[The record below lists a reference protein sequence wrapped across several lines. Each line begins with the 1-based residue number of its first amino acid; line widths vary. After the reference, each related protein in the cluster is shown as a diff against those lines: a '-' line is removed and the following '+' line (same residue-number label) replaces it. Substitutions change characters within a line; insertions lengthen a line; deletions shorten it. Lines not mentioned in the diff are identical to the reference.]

1 MQLNNNSTMNSI
13 KILWVDDEIDLLK
26 PHILFLEKKN
36 YAVTTCNNGRDAVD
50 LFSEESF
57 DIVFLDENMPGMS
70 GLETLAEIKEKKSS
84 IPVIMITKSEEE
96 YIMEEAIGS
105 KIADYLIKPV
115 NPNQILLSLKKNL
128 DHSRLVSEKTTLD
141 YQKEFRKI
149 AMDMAMVNSYED
161 WVELY
166 KKLLF
171 WEIELENINDL
182 NLIEIL
188 ESQKVEANVQ
198 FGKFIE
204 RNYEDWFETPV
215 RQGSYDTKS
224 EARSK
229 GEQPANKPIQSHT
242 LFREL
247 VVPEIVK
254 KEKPIF
260 FVVIDNL
267 RYDQWKAI
275 ESVVNNH
282 YKLEK
287 EVPYFSILPTA
298 TQYARNAIFSGLL
311 PIDMEK
317 QFPQYWKNDV
327 DEGGKNLYEAEFL
340 AAHLKRLGLNI
351 KHDYFKITNF
361 SGGKKLAENFKALKD
376 HDLVTVVYN
385 FVDMLSHAKT
395 EMDVVKELASDDK
408 AYRSLTLSWFKN
420 SPLLEIIQQ
429 AQRLGFKLII
439 TTDHGT
445 INVKNPSKVIGDKNT
460 SLNLRYKTGRSLTY
474 EDKDV
479 YAVKD
484 PKKIGLPTINMSSS
498 YIFAKND
505 LFLAYVNN
513 YNHYVSYYRN
523 TYQHGGIS
531 LEEMIVP
538 FLMFNPK

>member
-1 MQLNNNSTMNSI
+1 MSQI

-36 YAVTTCNNGRDAVD
+36 YHVTTCNNGQDAID
-50 LFSEESF
+50 LFEENNF
-57 DIVFLDENMPGMS
+57 DIVFLDENMPGLS

-84 IPVIMITKSEEE
+84 VPVIMITKSEEE

-128 DHSRLVSEKTTLD
+128 DHSRLISEKTTLD

-149 AMDMAMVNSYED
+149 AMDMAMVRTYED

-171 WEIELENINDL
+171 WELELENIEDQSMV
-182 NLIEIL
+182 EIL
-188 ESQKVEANVQ
+188 ESQKTEANVQ

-204 RNYEDWFETPV
+204 RNYEDWFQPKADKPV
-215 RQGSYDTKS
+215 LSH
-224 EARSK
+224 EIF
-229 GEQPANKPIQSHT
+229 GELVAPEIRKKDKPI
-242 LFREL
+242 L
-247 VVPEIVK
+247 
-254 KEKPIF
+254 

-267 RYDQWKAI
+267 RYDQWKAF

-287 EVPYFSILPTA
+287 EVSYFSILPTA
-298 TQYARNAIFSGLL
+298 TQYARNAIFSGLTPL
-311 PIDMEK
+311 EMEK
-317 QFPQYWKNDV
+317 KFPQYWKNDT
-327 DEGGKNLYEAEFL
+327 DEGGKNLYEGEFL
-340 AAHLKRLGLNI
+340 TEQLKRLGLNI
-351 KHDYFKITNF
+351 KQEYYKITNF
-361 SGGKKLAENFKALKD
+361 VSGKKLADNFKSLKNN
-376 HDLVTVVYN
+376 DLTTIVYN

-395 EMDVVKELASDDK
+395 EMDVVKELASNDK
-408 AYRSLTLSWFKN
+408 AYRSLTASWFKN
-420 SPLLEIIQQ
+420 SPLLDMIQQ
-429 AQRLGFKLII
+429 AQQLGFKLII

-445 INVKNPSKVIGDKNT
+445 INCKNPSKVIGDKNT

-484 PKKIGLPTINMSSS
+484 PRKIGLPALNMSSS
-498 YIFAKND
+498 FIFAKND

-531 LEEMIVP
+531 LEEMVIP
-538 FLMFNPK
+538 FLVLEPR

>member
-1 MQLNNNSTMNSI
+1 MSQI

-26 PHILFLEKKN
+26 PHILFLQKKN
-36 YAVTTCNNGRDAVD
+36 YEVTTCNNGRDAVD
-50 LFSEESF
+50 IFEEGDF

-70 GLETLAEIKEKKSS
+70 GLETLQEIKEKKSS
-84 IPVIMITKSEEE
+84 TPVIMITKSEEE

-128 DHSRLVSEKTTLD
+128 DHSRLISEKTSLD

-149 AMDMAMVNSYED
+149 AMDLAMVNSYED
-161 WVELY
+161 WAELY
-166 KKLLF
+166 KKLIY
-171 WEIELENINDL
+171 WEIELENINDQSMTD
-182 NLIEIL
+182 IL
-188 ESQKVEANVQ
+188 ESQKVEANSQ

-204 RNYEDWFETPV
+204 RNYEDWFDPKA
-215 RQGSYDTKS
+215 D
-224 EARSK
+224 
-229 GEQPANKPIQSHT
+229 KPIQSHT

-247 VVPEIVK
+247 VVPELVK
-254 KEKPIF
+254 KDKPVL

-267 RYDQWKAI
+267 RYDQWKVF

-287 EVPYFSILPTA
+287 EVPYYAILPTA

-317 QFPQYWKNDV
+317 KHPEYWKNDV
-327 DEGGKNLYEAEFL
+327 DDGGKNLYEAEFL
-340 AAHLKRLGLNI
+340 TAHLKRLGLNI
-351 KHDYFKITNF
+351 KQDYFKITNLA
-361 SGGKKLAENFKALKD
+361 SGRKLADNFKALKNN
-376 HDLVTVVYN
+376 DLVSVVYN

-429 AQRLGFKLII
+429 AQKLNFKLII

-474 EDKDV
+474 EDRDV
-479 YAVKD
+479 YAVRE
-484 PKKIGLPTINMSSS
+484 PKLIGLPTINMSSS

-505 LFLAYVNN
+505 NFLAYVNN
-513 YNHYVSYYRN
+513 YNHYASYYRN

-538 FLMFNPK
+538 FLLFQPR

>member
-1 MQLNNNSTMNSI
+1 MDTI
-13 KILWVDDEIDLLK
+13 KILWVDDEIDYLK

-36 YAVTTCNNGRDAVD
+36 YSVTTCNNGRDAID
-50 LFSEESF
+50 IFEENNF

-70 GLETLAEIKEKKSS
+70 GLETLSEMKEKKSS
-84 IPVIMITKSEEE
+84 IPMIMITKSEEE

-105 KIADYLIKPV
+105 KIADYLMKPV

-128 DHSRLVSEKTTLD
+128 DHSRLISQKTTLD

-149 AMDMAMVNSYED
+149 SMEMGMVNSYED

-166 KKLLF
+166 KKLIF
-171 WEIELENINDL
+171 WELELENIDDQSMV
-182 NLIEIL
+182 EIL
-188 ESQKVEANVQ
+188 ESQKAEANSQ

-204 RNYEDWFETPV
+204 RNYEDWFAPKT
-215 RQGSYDTKS
+215 D
-224 EARSK
+224 
-229 GEQPANKPIQSHT
+229 KPILSQT
-242 LFREL
+242 LFKEL

-254 KEKPIF
+254 KDKPIL

-267 RYDQWKAI
+267 RYDQWKVF
-275 ESVVNNH
+275 ESVVGNH

-287 EVPYFSILPTA
+287 EVPYFALLPTA
-298 TQYARNAIFSGLL
+298 TQYARNAIFSGLTPL
-311 PIDMEK
+311 EMEK
-317 QFPQYWKNDV
+317 QFPQYWKNDPE
-327 DEGGKNLYEAEFL
+327 EGGKNLFEAEFL
-340 AAHLKRLGLNI
+340 TAQLKRLGLNI
-351 KHDYFKITNF
+351 KQDYFKITNLN
-361 SGGKKLAENFKALKD
+361 SGKKLVENFKSLKNN
-376 HDLVTVVYN
+376 DLVTVVYN

-429 AQRLGFKLII
+429 AQKMGFKLIL

-445 INVKNPSKVIGDKNT
+445 INVKNPSKVVGDKNT

-474 EDKDV
+474 EHRDV
-479 YAVKD
+479 YAIKD

-513 YNHYVSYYRN
+513 YNHYVSYYKN

-531 LEEMIVP
+531 LEEMIIP
-538 FLMFNPK
+538 FLIFNPK

>member
-1 MQLNNNSTMNSI
+1 MSQI

-36 YAVTTCNNGRDAVD
+36 YHVTTCNNGQDAID
-50 LFSEESF
+50 MFEENNF
-57 DIVFLDENMPGMS
+57 DIVFLDENMPGLS
-70 GLETLAEIKEKKSS
+70 GLETLSELKEKKSS
-84 IPVIMITKSEEE
+84 VPVIMITKSEEE

-128 DHSRLVSEKTTLD
+128 DHSRLISEKTTLD

-149 AMDMAMVNSYED
+149 AMDMAMVRTYED

-171 WEIELENINDL
+171 WELELENIEDQSMV
-182 NLIEIL
+182 EIL
-188 ESQKVEANVQ
+188 ESQKTEANVQ

-204 RNYEDWFETPV
+204 RNYEDWF
-215 RQGSYDTKS
+215 
-224 EARSK
+224 
-229 GEQPANKPIQSHT
+229 QPKADKPILSHEI
-242 LFREL
+242 FGEL
-247 VVPEIVK
+247 VAPEIRK
-254 KEKPIF
+254 KDKPIL

-267 RYDQWKAI
+267 RYDQWKAF

-287 EVPYFSILPTA
+287 EVSYFSILPTA
-298 TQYARNAIFSGLL
+298 TQYARNAIFSGLTPL
-311 PIDMEK
+311 EMEK
-317 QFPQYWKNDV
+317 KFPQYWKNDP
-327 DEGGKNLYEAEFL
+327 DEGGKNLYEGEFL
-340 AAHLKRLGLNI
+340 TEQLKRLGLNI
-351 KHDYFKITNF
+351 KQEYYKITNF
-361 SGGKKLAENFKALKD
+361 ASGKKLADNFKSLKNN
-376 HDLVTVVYN
+376 DLTTIVYN

-395 EMDVVKELASDDK
+395 EMDVVKELASNDK
-408 AYRSLTLSWFKN
+408 AYRSLTASWFKN
-420 SPLLEIIQQ
+420 SPLLDMIQQ
-429 AQRLGFKLII
+429 AQQLGFKLII

-445 INVKNPSKVIGDKNT
+445 INCKNPSKVIGDKNT

-484 PKKIGLPTINMSSS
+484 PKKIGLPALNMSSS
-498 YIFAKND
+498 FIFAKND

-531 LEEMIVP
+531 LEEMVIP
-538 FLMFNPK
+538 FLVLEPR

>member
-1 MQLNNNSTMNSI
+1 MRLNNNSTMNSI

-50 LFSEESF
+50 LFSEENF

-229 GEQPANKPIQSHT
+229 GEQTINKPIQSHT

-254 KEKPIF
+254 KEKPIL

-351 KHDYFKITNF
+351 KNDYFKITNF
-361 SGGKKLAENFKALKD
+361 SGGKKLAENFKALKEN
-376 HDLVTVVYN
+376 DLVTVVYN